1 MKKPRNP
8 SASLERE
15 VILAVV
21 ILYVLICAVMLAV
34 HYLEPGGP
42 VTVTSSTSPSTEAIA
57 KAAPAETQAAT
68 AQPQ

>member
-1 MKKPRNP
+1 MKKPRDP

-34 HYLEPGGP
+34 HFLEPGGAR
-42 VTVTSSTSPSTEAIA
+42 TQTSSTSPSSGAIA
-57 KAAPAETQAAT
+57 EAAPPGTQAEPAR
-68 AQPQ
+68 